1 MPIYQTFV
9 SNKIDMEVITI
20 DSKAYKELIEKINS
34 IADYIRNKDAQNI
47 SEELDEV
54 WVDSYEV
61 CTFLRISER
70 TLQRLRTSNLISYST
85 LSGKTYYSI
94 GEIKRVLTERL
105 VRSGSDALADLI
117 KSHQEYIETR
127 KKNKPKQ

>member
-1 MPIYQTFV
+1 
-9 SNKIDMEVITI
+9 MEVITI
-20 DSKAYKELIEKINS
+20 DSKAYKELIEKIDS
-34 IADYIRNKDAQNI
+34 IANYIKDSQNS
-47 SEELDEV
+47 SEELDEI

-70 TLQRLRTSNLISYST
+70 TLQRLRTNNLISYSI

-94 GEIKRVLTERL
+94 GEIKRILAERL

-127 KKNKPKQ
+127 KKDKPKK

>member
-1 MPIYQTFV
+1 MPISQTFV

-20 DSKAYKELIEKINS
+20 DSKAYKELIEKIDS
-34 IADYIRNKDAQNI
+34 IADYIRNTQNS
-47 SEELDEV
+47 SEEIDEV

-70 TLQRLRTSNLISYST
+70 TLQRLRTNNLISYSI

-94 GEIKRVLTERL
+94 GEIKRILTERL
-105 VRSGSDALADLI
+105 VRSGDEALADLI
-117 KSHQEYIETR
+117 KNHQEYIEIR
-127 KKNKPKQ
+127 KKNKPRK

>member
-1 MPIYQTFV
+1 MPISQTFV

-20 DSKAYKELIEKINS
+20 DSKAYKELIEKIDS
-34 IADYIRNKDAQNI
+34 IANYIKNTQN
-47 SEELDEV
+47 SSVELDEV

-70 TLQRLRTSNLISYST
+70 TLQRLRTNNLISYSI

-94 GEIKRVLTERL
+94 GEIKRILTERL
-105 VRSGSDALADLI
+105 VRSGDDALADLV

-127 KKNKPKQ
+127 KKNKPRK

>member
-1 MPIYQTFV
+1 MPISQTFV

-20 DSKAYKELIEKINS
+20 DSKAYKELIEKIDS
-34 IADYIRNKDAQNI
+34 IASYIKNTQN
-47 SEELDEV
+47 SSVELDEV

-70 TLQRLRTSNLISYST
+70 TLQRLRTNNLISYSI

-94 GEIKRVLTERL
+94 GEIKRILTERL
-105 VRSGSDALADLI
+105 VRSGDEALADLI
-117 KSHQEYIETR
+117 KNHQEYIETR
-127 KKNKPKQ
+127 KKNKPRK

>member
-1 MPIYQTFV
+1 
-9 SNKIDMEVITI
+9 MEVITI
-20 DSKAYKELIEKINS
+20 DSKAYKDLIEKIDS
-34 IADYIRNKDAQNI
+34 IANYIKNTQNS

-70 TLQRLRTSNLISYST
+70 TLQRLRTNNLISYST

-94 GEIKRVLTERL
+94 GEIKRILTERL
-105 VRSGSDALADLI
+105 IRSGDEALADLI

-127 KKNKPKQ
+127 KKNKPRK